1 MPHCGDLCGRPD
13 EGKVP
18 RMRCIV
24 VTTDLSP
31 ESERALL
38 PAAQLADD
46 LSLPITLLAVV
57 EEVPF
62 EPTAGGMAAPVVDWQ
77 QISAEWRKRVEAM
90 AKGIQAKLPVR
101 GVVLEAADVPHAIVD
116 FAHNEGAAY
125 IAMATHGRRG
135 LRRLMMGSVAEGVL
149 RQAHVPVLLY
159 PPPVVP
165 PS

>member
-1 MPHCGDLCGRPD
+1 
-13 EGKVP
+13 
-18 RMRCIV
+18 MRCIV

-77 QISAEWRKRVEAM
+77 QISAEWRKRVETM

-101 GVVLEAADVPHAIVD
+101 GVVLEAADVPRAIVE